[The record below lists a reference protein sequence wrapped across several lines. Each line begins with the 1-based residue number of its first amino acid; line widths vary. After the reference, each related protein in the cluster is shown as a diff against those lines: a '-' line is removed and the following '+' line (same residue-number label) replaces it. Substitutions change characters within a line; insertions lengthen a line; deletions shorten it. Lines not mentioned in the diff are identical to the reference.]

1 MIAAEDLTKTFSR
14 KPGSACALN
23 GVTFA
28 CRSGEILG
36 IIGPN
41 GAGKTTLM
49 RVLATL
55 IPADSGRATVAGHDV
70 AADPDAVRENIGFV
84 SPSHGLY
91 ERMTPRENVRY
102 FGLLSG
108 IPKRDIDAVVDDVLR
123 SLSLGGD
130 ADVRVAALSTG
141 MRQRASLARAIVHQ
155 PPVLLL
161 DEPTNGLDVPSAR
174 IVLDFIRESRR
185 EGQAVIFCTHIME
198 HAEDVCDRVA
208 VLDHGRIAAE
218 GTLSELQART
228 GDKRLTDIFLK
239 IWRAE
244 SAPGVA
250 RS

>member
-14 KPGSACALN
+14 KPGSAYALN

-70 AADPDAVRENIGFV
+70 AADPDAVRESIGFV

-108 IPKRDIDAVVDDVLR
+108 IPKHDIDAVVDDVLR
-123 SLSLGGD
+123 SLSLGRD
-130 ADVRVAALSTG
+130 ADVPVRMLSTG
-141 MRQRASLARAIVHQ
+141 MRQRVSLARAIVHQ

-161 DEPTNGLDVPSAR
+161 DEPTNGLDLPSAR

-208 VLDHGRIAAE
+208 VLDRGRIAAE

-228 GDKRLTDIFLK
+228 ADKRL
-239 IWRAE
+239 A
-244 SAPGVA
+244 GVLPSLRRGEDALEGA
-250 RS
+250 RR